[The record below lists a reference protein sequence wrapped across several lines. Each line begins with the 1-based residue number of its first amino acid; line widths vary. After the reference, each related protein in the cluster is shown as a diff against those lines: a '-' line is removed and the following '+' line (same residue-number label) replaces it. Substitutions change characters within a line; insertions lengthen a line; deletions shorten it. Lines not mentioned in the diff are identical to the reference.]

1 MERKSSSYVC
11 TLDLASAA
19 DMEKLAIIRKTVAT
33 SNKYIT
39 NKKRVVIRGRKPIVK
54 QTVTNYWTGKTGF
67 RGFDWAGNVVGGLSN
82 ASKIDVYIYDRR
94 P

>member
-11 TLDLASAA
+11 TLDLSSPT
-19 DMEKLAIIRKTVAT
+19 DMEKLALIRKTVSI

-39 NKKRVVIRGRKPIVK
+39 NKKRVVVRGRKPKVK
-54 QTVTNYWTGKTGF
+54 QTITERWTGKTGF

-94 P
+94 F